1 MLDAR
6 QSFLSICSL
15 TCLMAFAGCGSSA
28 STSNSSM
35 ERPYSGQQVQLVVP
49 DSLNLPAHWEVL
61 IQEWSSQSGATA
73 QFHKFD
79 AAADLS
85 KQTLPSTESGGSVLL
100 FPLRQLCDI
109 DAKISPLSVTE
120 FTDDA
125 RDIFKGLRERVL
137 SRERQLVATP
147 ISAPV
152 LACYYRADLLKAA
165 NQKPPETWEEY
176 EQLVSTRQEWA
187 PNLVAVEP
195 LSDDFRA
202 TVFLARSLAFCK
214 HPENYSVWFDLD
226 SGKPTLDLPG
236 FTRTL
241 EMAQKTWRQL
251 AAESWIMSPADCR
264 RMVLEGK
271 AAITLSYEPNSG
283 RMTEFSNT
291 DSTVAQRV
299 DGITLGVCRL
309 PGSRT
314 VYNRNSKKW
323 DTIPNRE
330 VHAPALCGFAGLA
343 GGIIAPAS
351 PQSNLASSNLLI
363 SLTSSGLFEQAITSL
378 PKGPCR
384 ESQVVLASSWFG
396 PDLTSEEGS
405 QLCDVTAQ
413 SLRDTQL
420 VFELPLKDADEYRK
434 AISQALASLRTND
447 SDVATVQTAL
457 QQSLEQ
463 IVERRGAETVRDSH
477 RRGLGLSPAMKK
489 DSDH

>member
-6 QSFLSICSL
+6 QWFLGICGL
-15 TCLMAFAGCGSSA
+15 TWLLAFVGCGSGTS
-28 STSNSSM
+28 STNSSID
-35 ERPYSGQQVQLVVP
+35 RPYRGQQVHLIVP
-49 DSLNLPAHWEVL
+49 DLLNLPAHWEVL
-61 IQEWSSQSGATA
+61 IPEWSSQSGATA
-73 QFHKFD
+73 QFDKYD
-79 AAADLS
+79 ATADLS
-85 KQTLPSTESGGSVLL
+85 GQSLPSADTGGNVLL

-109 DAKISPLSVTE
+109 DAKINPLNANE
-120 FTDDA
+120 FAADA

-165 NQKPPETWEEY
+165 KRKPPETWEDY
-176 EQLVSTRQEWA
+176 EQLVSSLQEWA

-195 LSDDFRA
+195 LSDEFRA

-226 SGKPTLDLPG
+226 SGKPTMDLPG

-241 EMAQKTWRQL
+241 ELARQTWRHL
-251 AAESWIMSPADCR
+251 TPDSWNMSPADCR
-264 RMVLEGK
+264 RMILEGK

-283 RMTEFSNT
+283 RMTELSGS
-291 DSTVAQRV
+291 DSAAIQRA
-299 DGITLGVCRL
+299 DGITIGVCRL

-343 GGIIAPAS
+343 GGVIAPSDAN
-351 PQSNLASSNLLI
+351 QDLAASNLLI

-378 PKGPCR
+378 PKSPCR
-384 ESQVVLASSWFG
+384 ESQVTLAASWFG
-396 PDLTSEEGS
+396 PDLTSEEAG

-420 VFELPLKDADEYRK
+420 VFELPLRGADEFRQ
-434 AISQALASLRTND
+434 AISRSITLLRPDD
-447 SDVATVQTAL
+447 SDVAHVQKVM

-463 IVERRGAETVRDSH
+463 IVERRGADAVRDSH

-489 DSDH
+489 DLDR